1 MRKHFFVTASIVLGL
16 AACVLA
22 QDAAQSSA
30 SAANVAGKWQITW
43 QGFRGNEQ
51 KGTLELKQDGNN
63 LTGTLDG
70 PRGQSPITGT
80 VDGSKVSFNV
90 QIQGRRSFTI
100 AYTGALSGDTMSGTF
115 HMQAPQGGQA
125 GEGQPGAEPGGQ
137 QGEAGGGMRGGRHR
151 EGSNENRTW
160 TATRQSQSP
169 SSPSSNKADQPQGN
183 F

>member
-16 AACVLA
+16 AVCVLA

-70 PRGQSPITGT
+70 PRGSSAVTGT
-80 VDGSKVSFNV
+80 VDGSNVAFNV
-90 QIQGRRSFTI
+90 QIQGRRTFTI
-100 AYTGALSGDTMSGTF
+100 AYTGSLSGDTMSGTF
-115 HMQAPQGGQA
+115 HMQAPQSGQA
-125 GEGQPGAEPGGQ
+125 GEGQAGAESGGQQ

-151 EGSNENRTW
+151 QGGDQPRTW
-160 TATRQSQSP
+160 NATRQSDSGSS
-169 SSPSSNKADQPQGN
+169 SSPSSK
-183 F
+183 